1 MTAGRRVM
9 IVDDDASVRSLLRLT
24 LPAEGFE
31 ILEAADGADAISLL
45 ACETPDLVLLD
56 WQMPGASGAEVLGT
70 LRRRLPDVSVI
81 VLTASIERA
90 ERDRA
95 AALGADAFLT
105 KPFSPLELLSE
116 IERLLGD
123 AAGASGRDGVP

>member
-1 MTAGRRVM
+1 MTPPRRVM
-9 IVDDDASVRSLLRLT
+9 IADDDASVRSLLRLT

-31 ILEAADGADAISLL
+31 ILEAADGADAIALL
-45 ACETPDLVLLD
+45 ASETPDLVLLD

-90 ERDRA
+90 ERERA

-123 AAGASGRDGVP
+123 ATGTSRRDAVP